1 MTACRK
7 MRKQNVDEKKL
18 VGVLSTDMSK
28 NFDSL
33 RLSLLITKL
42 RAYDHSYGMYSKMIC
57 ALFNNAHCALFPYA
71 DDHQLSHAAETIKE
85 VEPILNEE
93 GNKSFPVV

>member
-1 MTACRK
+1 MVK
-7 MRKQNVDEKKL
+7 
-18 VGVLSTDMSK
+18 
-28 NFDSL
+28 
-33 RLSLLITKL
+33 
-42 RAYDHSYGMYSKMIC
+42 
-57 ALFNNAHCALFPYA
+57 HCALFPYA